1 MGLKGDK
8 KYKYNVGVQ
17 MQPLKNS
24 GTISYK
30 FAFNAASVRRLS
42 ETAKSLGA
50 TGFILVVE
58 SPSLGAK
65 FDPILVGIPGIVIK
79 EVHQT

>member
-1 MGLKGDK
+1 MGLKGDEQ
-8 KYKYNVGVQ
+8 YKYNAGVQ
-17 MQPLKNS
+17 MQLLKNS
-24 GTISYK
+24 RTISYK
-30 FAFNAASVRRLS
+30 FAYNVASVRRLS

-50 TGFILVVE
+50 VGFILAVE

>member
-1 MGLKGDK
+1 MGLKADK
-8 KYKYNVGVQ
+8 QYKYNVGVQ
-17 MQPLKNS
+17 MQPLKNF

-30 FAFNAASVRRLS
+30 FAYNATSVRRLS

-50 TGFILVVE
+50 TGFILAVE

-65 FDPILVGIPGIVIK
+65 FDPILVGIPRIVIK